1 MAPEIT
7 ILIAVAGPALAAAVT
22 WGAIGA
28 RLRQLEREVGKIE
41 AMQTRLAEVDSRA
54 RGSSESQ
61 GHRLGDVEEDVAVLK
76 GRFEG
81 FERGF
86 ASGRRSRTAAQGHP
100 IGGEKGGG

>member
-1 MAPEIT
+1 MSPELT
-7 ILIAVAGPALAAAVT
+7 IVMAVAGPALAAAVT

-28 RLRQLEREVGKIE
+28 RLRQLEREVAKIE
-41 AMQTRLAEVDSRA
+41 AMGTRLTEVDSRA
-54 RGSSESQ
+54 RGSAESQ

-100 IGGEKGGG
+100 VGEKGGG